1 MKKLD
6 ILYLDFPFFGSRRM
20 TASLKN
26 QGVRINRKRVQRLMR
41 LMGLEAIY
49 PKPKLSQKHPGH
61 RIYPYL
67 LRGLKIE
74 RVNHVWSTD
83 ITYIPLAG
91 GFLYLVA
98 VIDWASR
105 YVLSWRISNTL
116 EVDFCIDA
124 LKEAL
129 EIAQPKI
136 FNTDQGSQF
145 TSPCF
150 TETLLELKIQI
161 SMDGRGRALDNIF
174 VERLWRSVKY
184 EDIYIRDYQNG
195 EELHRGLE
203 KYFNFYNSFRPHQ
216 ALNYRTPKGVFEDK
230 LIT

>member
-1 MKKLD
+1 
-6 ILYLDFPFFGSRRM
+6 
-20 TASLKN
+20 
-26 QGVRINRKRVQRLMR
+26 
-41 LMGLEAIY
+41 MGLEAIY

-91 GFLYLVA
+91 GFVYLVA
-98 VIDWASR
+98 VSDWASR

-203 KYFNFYNSFRPHQ
+203 KYFNFYNGFRPHQ